1 MTVTLKGIITDLRA
15 IAEHIRLDW
24 HRQRERKL
32 RRKYLHRLEE
42 LPLSNIEQVVLAIL
56 MTQSKKRQDHYEDK
70 IFGLLTT
77 DARELANKQRRLW
90 EGAAKMSAQCLQG
103 FENEYTSNHQIT
115 IHQEAAKQAICDC
128 G

>member
-1 MTVTLKGIITDLRA
+1 MLKRIAKDLMGLW
-15 IAEHIRLDW
+15 EHIKLDW

-56 MTQSKKRQDHYEDK
+56 MTQSKKRQDHYEDGMMG
-70 IFGLLTT
+70 FTAT
-77 DARELANKQRRLW
+77 EARELVEKQHKLW
-90 EGAAKMSAQCLQG
+90 EGAARISAQLLSE
-103 FENEYTSNHQIT
+103 FEES
-115 IHQEAAKQAICDC
+115 

>member
-1 MTVTLKGIITDLRA
+1 MVTRIISDLRA
-15 IAEHIRLDW
+15 FAAYIRLDW

-70 IFGLLTT
+70 MIGLLTT
-77 DARELANKQRRLW
+77 NARDLAEKQHKLW
-90 EGAAKMSAQCLQG
+90 EGAARMSTQLLTD
-103 FENEYTSNHQIT
+103 FEEP
-115 IHQEAAKQAICDC
+115 

>member
-1 MTVTLKGIITDLRA
+1 MHYQTIIKDVMGLC
-15 IAEHIRLDW
+15 EHIRLNW

-32 RRKYLHRLEE
+32 RREYLHRLEE
-42 LPLSNIEQVVLAIL
+42 LPLSNIERVVLMLL

-77 DARELANKQRRLW
+77 EARELARKQRKLW
-90 EGAAKMSAQCLQG
+90 EGAAKMSAQCLREFG
-103 FENEYTSNHQIT
+103 
-115 IHQEAAKQAICDC
+115 

>member
-1 MTVTLKGIITDLRA
+1 MVDLRRIITDLRQLG
-15 IAEHIRLDW
+15 EYFRLNR

-42 LPLSNIEQVVLAIL
+42 LPLSNLERVVLMPL

-77 DARELANKQRRLW
+77 EARELANKQHRLW
-90 EGAAKMSAQCLQG
+90 EGAAKMSAECLSELGEQ
-103 FENEYTSNHQIT
+103 
-115 IHQEAAKQAICDC
+115 
-128 G
+128 